1 MTPIWRSSSRVM
13 CFTSSPA
20 STSASATLAAA
31 SGTARETWGRSLI
44 STYWCSS
51 NSSGT
56 SPATCTANSDGSKR
70 RIRRTPLSPFLVAC
84 QNRSRPIPLGLT
96 APIPV
101 IATRCIELFCLWTK
115 AQYRLNLMDAATES
129 PRPRALSAF
138 LAGLEGGTIGVLCML
153 AWLGVSALWQQR
165 SFWTAENLMAT
176 VFYGNRAIRSG
187 FAGETLSG
195 LAAYVVLYGLLGA
208 LFAAL
213 LRDRF
218 PRMRIF
224 LLSLFFALGWYYLSF
239 RLLWRS
245 VMPLVSLLHVERATA
260 FGHLIYGAVLGWYP
274 ARLGRYPAHSRTP
287 A

>member
-1 MTPIWRSSSRVM
+1 
-13 CFTSSPA
+13 
-20 STSASATLAAA
+20 
-31 SGTARETWGRSLI
+31 
-44 STYWCSS
+44 
-51 NSSGT
+51 
-56 SPATCTANSDGSKR
+56 
-70 RIRRTPLSPFLVAC
+70 
-84 QNRSRPIPLGLT
+84 
-96 APIPV
+96 
-101 IATRCIELFCLWTK
+101 
-115 AQYRLNLMDAATES
+115 MDAATEN

-224 LLSLFFALGWYYLSF
+224 LLSLAFALGWYYLSF

-260 FGHLIYGAVLGWYP
+260 FGHLIYGAVLGSYP
-274 ARLGRYPAHSRTP
+274 ARVGRYPAHSRTP
-287 A
+287 AETPEAAQDSELRD